1 MTYYTTIDSP
11 LGDLLLVGEKSAT
24 APGGTAIRS
33 LSMTGQRSAY
43 PAPAGRARM
52 GPPRSYRPAIRDDWQ
67 RDDQAFAEVR
77 RQLDAYFAG
86 ERQEFDLEFRTH
98 GSEFQ
103 ERIWQALDE
112 IPYGTTT
119 TYGELAT
126 RLGVPRADVR
136 DLGGAIAANPLLVL
150 RPCHRVIG
158 SDGTLKG
165 YAGGVERKR
174 TLLEHEGALQEALL

>member
-1 MTYYTTIDSP
+1 MTYYTTIDSL
-11 LGDLLLVGEKSAT
+11 LGELLLVGEESAT
-24 APGGTAIRS
+24 APGGTAMRS
-33 LSMTGQRSAY
+33 LSMTGQRN
-43 PAPAGRARM
+43 
-52 GPPRSYRPAIRDDWQ
+52 RPAIRDDWQ
-67 RDDQAFAEVR
+67 RNDQAFTEVR
-77 RQLDAYFAG
+77 RQLDAYFTG
-86 ERQEFDLEFRTH
+86 KRKEFDLEFRTH
-98 GSEFQ
+98 GSAFQ

-119 TYGELAT
+119 TYGELA
-126 RLGVPRADVR
+126 RKLGISRADVR

-174 TLLEHEGALQEALL
+174 TLLEHEGVLQEALL

>member
-11 LGDLLLVGEKSAT
+11 LGELLLVGEESAT
-24 APGGTAIRS
+24 APGGTALRS
-33 LSMTGQRSAY
+33 LSMTGQRNQ
-43 PAPAGRARM
+43 
-52 GPPRSYRPAIRDDWQ
+52 PAIRDDW
-67 RDDQAFAEVR
+67 RLDGQAFAEVR

-86 ERQEFDLEFRTH
+86 ERREFDLEFTTH
-98 GSEFQ
+98 GSAFQ
-103 ERIWQALDE
+103 ERIWRALDE

-119 TYGELAT
+119 TYGELAM

-174 TLLEHEGALQEALL
+174 TLLEYEGVLQESLL